1 MHTTMERKWHVQLWD
16 IVGSDA
22 YFRSNRQNLLTLI
35 RPENQ
40 GPPHGMITYVCNH
53 QAPEILAFIR
63 AGPLAKPTMQDRL
76 GPQFRSV
83 TLKSNLPNTFEH
95 PAVVTMSYQKRRTAF
110 RARAM
115 RCGTFDTLLGVLQQD
130 IRRTE
135 EQKSRNQHDHMPYY
149 CEPCSEQCS
158 SNSRYCIRHEACK
171 LPRHLRESPDDYV
184 HKKLHHAEI
193 RAELLR
199 FERPS
204 EVFADA
210 SDTDGQTL
218 PNTTFKSP
226 MTTDDLFVAFFQRSV
241 QTRWMIH
248 KHSLGYCLKCGKCRF
263 FPFLLVHR
271 AETRRQ
277 YQPHAACATSSRR
290 RQNGSNS

>member
-1 MHTTMERKWHVQLWD
+1 
-16 IVGSDA
+16 VGSDA

-40 GPPHGMITYVCNH
+40 GPPHGMTSTGKFSFH
-53 QAPEILAFIR
+53 QGRPSCQADNA
-63 AGPLAKPTMQDRL
+63 
-76 GPQFRSV
+76 RSLR
-83 TLKSNLPNTFEH
+83 TSISFCYFKASLPNTFEH
-95 PAVVTMSYQKRRTAF
+95 PAVVTMSYQKRRTVF

-135 EQKSRNQHDHMPYY
+135 EQKSRNKHDHMPYY

-218 PNTTFKSP
+218 PNTTFESP

-263 FPFLLVHR
+263 FFLF
-271 AETRRQ
+271 
-277 YQPHAACATSSRR
+277 ACA
-290 RQNGSNS
+290 QNRNTTTVSTACCMCDVIPKTTKW